1 MPARLFAAPRSW
13 RNEGSLH
20 SSHDAFKILQNQC
33 FKTSNHFC
41 TCTQIQRWDRL
52 FGVNLNLSQDREC
65 LTGLAAASDSLQRT
79 QVAHSHVAY
88 LHIRTYTYSSNP
100 ALGRGHIAL
109 SDPFVPT
116 SKAVTRRSQGYK
128 NHVPRPFSRF
138 EAFIDT
144 QKTRNGTWKS
154 SNLSKLRSA
163 KRRGEVKPSGDCIDL
178 LRQVLALASDP
189 PLETEQEMAS
199 TDTQSARS
207 RWNSVGDGGRGSV
220 STCAVSMRSFI
231 VLCYIIYITN
241 SMVVDQTQEIE
252 TLSARTNRGSIQ

>member
-1 MPARLFAAPRSW
+1 MA
-13 RNEGSLH
+13 
-20 SSHDAFKILQNQC
+20 
-33 FKTSNHFC
+33 TSPY
-41 TCTQIQRWDRL
+41 
-52 FGVNLNLSQDREC
+52 
-65 LTGLAAASDSLQRT
+65 RT
-79 QVAHSHVAY
+79 PLYRH
-88 LHIRTYTYSSNP
+88 R
-100 ALGRGHIAL
+100 
-109 SDPFVPT
+109 
-116 SKAVTRRSQGYK
+116 RRSQGAHK
-128 NHVPRPFSRF
+128 V
-138 EAFIDT
+138 I
-144 QKTRNGTWKS
+144 KTTCPDPSHDSKPSLILRRHATAHGKS

-241 SMVVDQTQEIE
+241 SVVVDQTQEIE